1 MNKLAKIESIKL
13 KFFMILMKMLLSVK
27 QNSYNWEIIINL
39 TLYIMSSII
48 ENLTKM
54 IFVL

>member
-13 KFFMILMKMLLSVK
+13 KIFMILMKMLLSVK